1 MSLFLRILQKV
12 YGENRFFF
20 PQKLEPGVICLLA
33 IGKQNNIM
41 DQRQEIQSSCVEQVF
56 DKINK

>member
-1 MSLFLRILQKV
+1 MGKTD
-12 YGENRFFF
+12 FFF
-20 PQKLEPGVICLLA
+20 PQKLEHGVICLLA

-41 DQRQEIQSSCVEQVF
+41 DQRQEIQSSRAEQVF